1 MYKGLKGVYRKCENL
16 NIFSIN
22 TLITNKKTVW
32 EVQGAQ
38 KREDRAQL
46 GGLGTNSKRVFYGK
60 LTCTITPKIL
70 SVSKLTTKEHP
81 YNVKKP
87 SLQILIIFVV

>member
-1 MYKGLKGVYRKCENL
+1 MYKGSKGVYRECENF
-16 NIFSIN
+16 FSIN

-32 EVQGAQ
+32 EVQG
-38 KREDRAQL
+38 AQL

-60 LTCTITPKIL
+60 LTCTTTPKIL